1 MTESENVG
9 SHQRKGYSMIT
20 TRRELLEQTGL
31 ALVAS
36 GAAHALT
43 GSAATAAP
51 VKRPAA
57 TPTLIIIYLRGGADA
72 LSIVVP
78 YQDKDYFRHRPSLA
92 MTQPRSSAGAVLP
105 LDDQFGFNP
114 NLKEL
119 HELYEQ
125 GICAPIVAVGSPHGT
140 RSHFDAQDFM
150 ERGAPGLKN
159 VATGWLNRYLQDT
172 KTSKDANLRA
182 VSLQPLLPRSLRG
195 AYPVLARP
203 EQKADQAMALY
214 SQLYVDQ
221 PVRMT
226 GNPKGGQQGTK
237 MAVQEFGARTIEQLY
252 ELNGVLDDPDSSSV
266 KFPETGFGRQM
277 RDIAK
282 LIKAQHGLQVT
293 ALDYGGWDHHIDE
306 GPVTGQLGKK
316 LADVSG
322 SLGAFAKDLGSEHL
336 KNTLVLVMSEFG
348 RTAKE
353 NDNQGTDHGHG
364 GFMLAIGGK
373 VQGKKVYGKW
383 TGLDESQLYERRDLP
398 VHTDFRIVFAE
409 ALHGLFGFD
418 VVKAKL
424 FPEFDVQLNALHL
437 IQGA

>member
-1 MTESENVG
+1 MTKSEIVG
-9 SHQRKGYSMIT
+9 SHRRKGHSMIT
-20 TRRELLEQTGL
+20 TRRDLLEQTGM
-31 ALVAS
+31 ALVA
-36 GAAHALT
+36 
-43 GSAATAAP
+43 GSAAHVLVGSVASAAP
-51 VKRPAA
+51 LKRSTAR
-57 TPTLIIIYLRGGADA
+57 PTLVIVYLRGGADA
-72 LSIVVP
+72 LNIVAP
-78 YQDKDYFRHRPSLA
+78 YRDKDYLRYRPSLA
-92 MTQPRSSAGAVLP
+92 LAQPGSSAGAVLQ

-159 VATGWLNRYLQDT
+159 VSTGWLNRYLQDT

-214 SQLYVDQ
+214 SQLYMEQ
-221 PVRMT
+221 PARM
-226 GNPKGGQQGTK
+226 GSSKGGQQGTK

-252 ELNGVLDDPDSSSV
+252 ELNGVLDQSDSSGV
-266 KFPETGFGRQM
+266 KYPETGFGRQM

-282 LIKAQHGLQVT
+282 LIKAQHGLEVT

-322 SLGAFAKDLGSEHL
+322 SLGAFAKDLGSEQL

-373 VQGKKVYGKW
+373 LHGKKVYGKW
-383 TGLDESQLYERRDLP
+383 TGLDESQLYEGRDLP
-398 VHTDFRIVFAE
+398 VNTDFRIVFAE

-418 VVKAKL
+418 LVKSKL
-424 FPEFDVQLNALHL
+424 FPDFDVQANALHL
-437 IQGA
+437 LQGV